1 MDVVV
6 VLLAFVLLM
15 LVVAPF
21 RLYMENGR
29 LLSVALRL
37 QQRRVQRGALR
48 LVQRIDGAWRD
59 RQVTL
64 EVPSTGRL
72 LLRVAAPRSLGPLT
86 IRRQGLTTLLRA
98 ALDRQTQL
106 VSRHYAL
113 SGDPAASARLIDATE
128 RVRKLDWRIRVVLES
143 LDDLGGDSIH
153 LTDGALEVEVR
164 RVETEGV
171 MAILEYL
178 CVLAEGLEDLAVL
191 NGVIRERARA
201 DRRCPFCHDGLSEE
215 VRTCAACDT
224 SHHAACWDENG
235 GCSVFACPGGP
246 DARQPRDRAR
256 ERP

>member
-1 MDVVV
+1 MDVLV
-6 VLLAFVLLM
+6 VLLAFVLLV

-29 LLSVALRL
+29 LISVALRL

-48 LVQRIDGAWRD
+48 LVQRIDGAWRG
-59 RQVTL
+59 RAVTL

-72 LLRVAAPRSLGPLT
+72 QVRVAAPRSLGPLT
-86 IRRQGLTTLLRA
+86 IRRQGLSTLLRA

-106 VSRHYAL
+106 VSKHYAL

-143 LDDLGGDSIH
+143 LDEFGGDTIH
-153 LTDGALEVEVR
+153 VGDGKLEVEVR
-164 RVETEGV
+164 RIEVEGL
-171 MAILEYL
+171 MAIIEYL

-191 NGVIRERARA
+191 NGVVRERARS
-201 DRRCPFCHDGLSEE
+201 DRRCPFCHDALSQE
-215 VRTCAACDT
+215 VRTCATCET

-246 DARQPRDRAR
+246 DAGAQSARAR
-256 ERP
+256 ERA